1 MATGKV
7 KWFNNAKGYGFI
19 FAEAG
24 GEDLF
29 VHYSSI
35 QMDGYKT
42 LKAGQAVEFDIQQ
55 GPKGLHAVNIR
66 SGVDI
71 DECWITRPLRRVDAD
86 RSRTASE
93 RRSASLST
101 SVRPQSAGSSAVA
114 VMYVQSSLTSHF
126 RNHRARRTRNTS
138 AASRLSSG
146 VRSRTSPSSARSRL
160 PYP

>member
-19 FAEAG
+19 VAHTG

-42 LKAGQAVEFDIQQ
+42 LKAGQSVEFDIQQ

-66 SGVDI
+66 SD
-71 DECWITRPLRRVDAD
+71 
-86 RSRTASE
+86 
-93 RRSASLST
+93 
-101 SVRPQSAGSSAVA
+101 
-114 VMYVQSSLTSHF
+114 
-126 RNHRARRTRNTS
+126 S
-138 AASRLSSG
+138 AADGQADVEDARTELPSGQRAQRSEIERTVIESSR
-146 VRSRTSPSSARSRL
+146 
-160 PYP
+160 